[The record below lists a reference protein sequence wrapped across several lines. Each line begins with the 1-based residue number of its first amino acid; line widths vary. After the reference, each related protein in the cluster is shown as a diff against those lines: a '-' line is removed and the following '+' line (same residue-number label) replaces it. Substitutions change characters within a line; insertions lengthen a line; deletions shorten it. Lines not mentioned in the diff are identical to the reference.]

1 MILGFKPYFFWLQ
14 LEPKTL
20 GAKLTVSSIFTP
32 MNIEESYR
40 LLGLTVDAT
49 LEEVK
54 QSYRRLARKYHP
66 DVNPQDLKSH
76 DKFIEINQAY
86 NFLLGIAKTPGEKL
100 DEVRSASASSST
112 KTPPQ
117 TRVTVKKSNPRQ
129 DFELTDTEKLLKQK
143 AYLDLQGFLQN
154 KRFARAVVLTE
165 ALIQRIPQDPDVKEW
180 LASAYQSLASQ
191 LITEKKLGQA
201 RIYLKKALRTD
212 PHNRSLWVEVERD
225 FRRIEQMI

>member
-1 MILGFKPYFFWLQ
+1 
-14 LEPKTL
+14 
-20 GAKLTVSSIFTP
+20 

-86 NFLLGIAKTPGEKL
+86 NFLLGIAKPPREKL
-100 DEVRSASASSST
+100 DEVRSASSSSST
-112 KTPPQ
+112 KTSPQ

-129 DFELTDTEKLLKQK
+129 DCELTDTEKLLKQK

-165 ALIQRIPQDPDVKEW
+165 ALIQRIPQDPDVQEW
-180 LASAYQSLASQ
+180 LASAYQRWASQ

-225 FRRIEQMI
+225 FRRLEQMIRASKP

>member
-1 MILGFKPYFFWLQ
+1 
-14 LEPKTL
+14 
-20 GAKLTVSSIFTP
+20 

-54 QSYRRLARKYHP
+54 KSYRLLARKYHP
-66 DVNPQDLKSH
+66 DVNPQDLRSH

-86 NFLLGIAKTPGEKL
+86 NFLLGIAKPPGEKL

-117 TRVTVKKSNPRQ
+117 TRVTAKKSNTRQ
-129 DFELTDTEKLLKQK
+129 DFELTDPEKLLKQK
-143 AYLDLQGFLQN
+143 AYLELQGFLQN

-180 LASAYQSLASQ
+180 LASAYQRLASQ
-191 LITEKKLGQA
+191 LITEKKLEQA

-225 FRRIEQMI
+225 FRRLEQMIRASKL

>member
-1 MILGFKPYFFWLQ
+1 
-14 LEPKTL
+14 
-20 GAKLTVSSIFTP
+20 

-54 QSYRRLARKYHP
+54 KSYRILARKYHP
-66 DVNPQDLKSH
+66 DLNPQDSRSH

-86 NFLLGIAKTPGEKL
+86 NFLLGIAKAPGEKL
-100 DEVRSASASSST
+100 DEVRSASASSSAQ
-112 KTPPQ
+112 TPSQ
-117 TRVTVKKSNPRQ
+117 TRVTAKKSNHRQ
-129 DFELTDTEKLLKQK
+129 DPELTDPEKLLKQK

-165 ALIQRIPQDPDVKEW
+165 ALRQRIPQDPDVQKW
-180 LASAYQSLASQ
+180 LASAYQRLASQ

-225 FRRIEQMI
+225 FRRLEQMIRASKP

>member
-1 MILGFKPYFFWLQ
+1 
-14 LEPKTL
+14 
-20 GAKLTVSSIFTP
+20 

-49 LEEVK
+49 FEEVK

-100 DEVRSASASSST
+100 DEVRSPSASSST

-129 DFELTDTEKLLKQK
+129 DFELTDPEKLLKQK

-225 FRRIEQMI
+225 FRRIEQMIRS